1 MVSEIVV
8 SPNNVRGL
16 GNIVSPAKTLEDF
29 NAYKA
34 SVEMDTEDIDGIP
47 SVVFILTGFY
57 STQIILNVPIWCPF
71 VDNGSFDI
79 SYILLG
85 DDETPLAN
93 KTILTYIGEDYI
105 GSSTSNSDGEGTI
118 NIDMSDEI
126 GYEYPIRLVF
136 EGTDQFDECEAS
148 ETVIVGCSFI
158 SLDITGTKLR
168 EGRYNG

>member
-57 STQIILNVPIWCPF
+57 STQIILNAPTWCPF

-79 SYILLG
+79 SYTLLG
-85 DDETPLAN
+85 DGETPISDKIIN
-93 KTILTYIGEDYI
+93 VYVGDDYVT
-105 GSSTSNSDGEGTI
+105 SSVSDTDGNGTI
-118 NIDMSDEI
+118 HIGMSDEI

-136 EGTDQFDECEAS
+136 EGTDKFDECEAT

-158 SLDITGTKLR
+158 SLDITGNNLR
-168 EGRYNG
+168 ECR